1 MKNSLDDLEK
11 DAANLNQLDTIGEIA
26 IACALGYLDFRF
38 AAEPWRDACPK
49 LAAWFAEV
57 SKLAPLAET
66 VPVG

>member
-1 MKNSLDDLEK
+1 LSDSSISGGPSWAKPRACAPIS
-11 DAANLNQLDTIGEIA
+11 